1 MSEKSQTIGDFNFC
15 RPFQILPAYRM
26 KPFFHMSGKSQN
38 GRDSTSC
45 RPSQILPIYRIIARS
60 LSQILPI
67 INLAGNGMCVKN
79 WILNTNVPAF
89 VQQHGCTRA
98 YAASFSIHLRSFT
111 RQCKV
116 FYSGK
121 AKNAILFF
129 FPSWARDSRQQSLT
143 CFRETPCL
151 FVIGIGN
158 ERNPPPTS
166 LTVQMWVFIC
176 QEWSPTIAEIWDASG
191 KYKRS
196 RFSRFDPVHP
206 RRSEISTISSFH

>member
-1 MSEKSQTIGDFNFC
+1 
-15 RPFQILPAYRM
+15 
-26 KPFFHMSGKSQN
+26 MSGKSQN
-38 GRDSTSC
+38 SRDSTSC

-67 INLAGNGMCVKN
+67 LNLAGNGKCAKN

-196 RFSRFDPVHP
+196 RFSRFDPAHP